1 MLGSLIEGL
10 IGALI
15 AGAVT
20 RRRERKKA
28 EKRQIKFA
36 AGADVRMHCSLRWP
50 IDSSSW
56 SHGILRLSPN
66 GATWRAR
73 LNRGEP
79 LALSPHAAS
88 WIELRPV
95 GPGDGLITSM
105 AMSIAVLNAGGRR
118 LELAVLPKDVTL
130 LRKTFGQF

>member
-1 MLGSLIEGL
+1 MLDVFIEGL
-10 IGALI
+10 VGNLI
-15 AGAVT
+15 ASVIT
-20 RRRERKKA
+20 RRRARKKA
-28 EKRQIKFA
+28 EQRQTKFA
-36 AGADVRMHCSLRWP
+36 AGADVKMHCSLRWP

-79 LALSPHAAS
+79 VDLTPRTAS
-88 WIELRPV
+88 WIDLHPV

-105 AMSIAVLNAGGRR
+105 AMAVAVLNAGGRR
-118 LELAVLPKDVTL
+118 LELAVLTKDVTL
-130 LRKTFGQF
+130 LRKIFDQP